1 MSTRSLLK
9 ALPRKSIPIVDE
21 LTIYL
26 RDLSNNGGIISEFA
40 ITRLVAII
48 TIWTYNF
55 KSNTEYNFKLYA
67 RAHWQPVQLLKY
79 W

>member
-40 ITRLVAII
+40 ITRLVVK
-48 TIWTYNF
+48 NF
-55 KSNTEYNFKLYA
+55 T
-67 RAHWQPVQLLKY
+67 LKVLEMKA
-79 W
+79 